1 MTDYFNLRHYQL
13 CTEGNLSLSSGKD
26 EFLPMEKS
34 TMLISKSAMLTGFKR
49 GNVLSVALSL
59 VLGIWISGCGP
70 SESEPVAIESGDV
83 CSFCKMEISQPV
95 FASEIIYAGKVYKFD
110 DLACL
115 NAFKTKRSGTIHGTT
130 YVVDFAA
137 KRWMRYDAAT
147 IVPTDV
153 ATPMG
158 SGLLAF
164 ADSSKA
170 NAFARVH
177 PPKKAM

>member
-1 MTDYFNLRHYQL
+1 MHI
-13 CTEGNLSLSSGKD
+13 
-26 EFLPMEKS
+26 S
-34 TMLISKSAMLTGFKR
+34 TSVLLTGFKR
-49 GNVLSVALSL
+49 EEALSVALSL

-70 SESEPVAIESGDV
+70 SESEPVGIESGDV
-83 CSFCKMEISQPV
+83 CSFCTMEISQPI
-95 FASEIIYAGKVYKFD
+95 FASEIIYSGKVYKFD

-115 NAFKTKRSGTIHGTT
+115 NAFKTKHSASIRGTT
-130 YVVDFAA
+130 YVMDFPT
-137 KRWMRYDAAT
+137 KQWMRYDAAT

-153 ATPMG
+153 STPMG

-170 NAFARVH
+170 NAFATVH